1 MNAGTI
7 QCKCGIHYTARD
19 PHPLC
24 KNCSARSCSRSHP
37 CSFCLRLSPS
47 EWDLWLD
54 QEARTSDFGSKRF
67 LEESSSPATEGLGS
81 SQDDKSDSNKESP
94 GNSRSGS
101 SGEVLSLASHTGG
114 EARIANL
121 ETGLSS
127 LQASLSNISSLLSS
141 RLGPSGTKTPPTSLP
156 LGTPPLGG
164 VPVSG
169 VVDSRSSSSLLPVT
183 PVSVGSPVLSGS
195 QPFFSLPSFQPIDE
209 NRFAGEQRV
218 YPTEVEVRFE
228 NQVEDRL
235 LDDSMEQDGG
245 SEEVVHSSTLSPPF
259 RGWNRDPRS
268 HPSREP
274 GIGGYQALGPGAPH
288 GGLPF
293 GPPLTSPQ
301 GFSAPPWRDSSFNPM
316 GTGVRRTDH
325 QIGPLEVAV
334 TTGTT
339 TTVVSTVSYH
349 LTSLSSDTRTSFSVP
364 GSRCS
369 GLVPTMS
376 NPSVPIQAQP
386 PVGQVEAALDVLRG
400 AGYPLPDYALHDS
413 TLEDPAPELYDN
425 SLRFKDPTSLDSR
438 VSLDYL
444 RRDIR
449 SRHPSMSSPLTTL
462 PSKPHS
468 VGISRFFPPEE
479 TVNNN
484 LPLSPAISQWLD
496 VQKDILLG
504 KGGRGKTQRTLPYA
518 KGSYPRFPALSTGR
532 YLPVDADTLFTC
544 PRAPPSWYQVC
555 STQGPPVPT
564 AFQMPI
570 KETEELV
577 CAAGRDLAVISEL
590 DWLTSGA
597 SHLLGQM
604 AATPALSPYMSS
616 ITLLQRYALETC
628 RSVEMLERSSTARY
642 ANHLWRLRDGH
653 LSRLHN
659 SVPKQTKESLRQAP
673 LLGTHLFPE
682 ETVAVAARNLRGD
695 VQHLN
700 LSNSLKFFSAPK
712 KQPKSNRSSSQPP
725 KAQPLVQQPVL
736 QAAGRGRGSQASR
749 GKPNKTPRGR
759 GRGGQ
764 KQKHS

>member
-1 MNAGTI
+1 M
-7 QCKCGIHYTARD
+7 
-19 PHPLC
+19 
-24 KNCSARSCSRSHP
+24 
-37 CSFCLRLSPS
+37 
-47 EWDLWLD
+47 
-54 QEARTSDFGSKRF
+54 
-67 LEESSSPATEGLGS
+67 
-81 SQDDKSDSNKESP
+81 
-94 GNSRSGS
+94 
-101 SGEVLSLASHTGG
+101 
-114 EARIANL
+114 
-121 ETGLSS
+121 
-127 LQASLSNISSLLSS
+127 
-141 RLGPSGTKTPPTSLP
+141 
-156 LGTPPLGG
+156 
-164 VPVSG
+164 
-169 VVDSRSSSSLLPVT
+169 
-183 PVSVGSPVLSGS
+183 
-195 QPFFSLPSFQPIDE
+195 
-209 NRFAGEQRV
+209 
-218 YPTEVEVRFE
+218 
-228 NQVEDRL
+228 
-235 LDDSMEQDGG
+235 
-245 SEEVVHSSTLSPPF
+245 
-259 RGWNRDPRS
+259 
-268 HPSREP
+268 
-274 GIGGYQALGPGAPH
+274 
-288 GGLPF
+288 
-293 GPPLTSPQ
+293 
-301 GFSAPPWRDSSFNPM
+301 
-316 GTGVRRTDH
+316 
-325 QIGPLEVAV
+325 AV

-369 GLVPTMS
+369 GSVPIMS

-400 AGYPLPDYALHDS
+400 AGYSLPDYALHDS

-438 VSLDYL
+438 VTLNYL

-449 SRHPSMSSPLTTL
+449 SRHPSMSSPLSTL

-468 VGISRFFPPEE
+468 VGISRFFPQEE
-479 TVNNN
+479 TVNDN

-518 KGSYPRFPALSTGR
+518 KGSYPRFPALSAGR

-653 LSRLHN
+653 LSRLHS

-673 LLGTHLFPE
+673 LLGTHLFLE
-682 ETVAVAARNLRGD
+682 ERVAVAARNLRGD

-700 LSNSLKFFSAPK
+700 LSNSL
-712 KQPKSNRSSSQPP
+712 RVHHC
-725 KAQPLVQQPVL
+725 L
-736 QAAGRGRGSQASR
+736 
-749 GKPNKTPRGR
+749 
-759 GRGGQ
+759 
-764 KQKHS
+764 